1 MMSASFHWKHR
12 SNEQGKNPL
21 DKSAMPS
28 STSHYMS
35 TNNST
40 NNGTGTST
48 NTSGSSS
55 HYTIAPRS
63 FSEMVPSQQQQ
74 QQNKKRKRYSDDDSE
89 THNETHSENNNDT
102 SQEQFKPHNHR
113 DQTASGL
120 SHLQQQQSQQQHSS
134 SSSQQ
139 LHYFH
144 GSSKT
149 KRTKIPK
156 IIGQPLPTSRL
167 IESLDKTHLEKL
179 LHSLIDIHPELNKTI
194 QKITPKP
201 SLENLLSILQDKH
214 AQLIDH
220 LPYKC
225 SETSDYSY
233 LRIKPY
239 LQEFLS
245 CLEDYVLYYLPSNNY
260 SETKH
265 KLIQS
270 LKFIDEATSTIHKL
284 PNFTN
289 SEYQYM
295 RNLTYEQ
302 LINCWLILVNQET
315 NCDTGNGLDYTEFH
329 KIVEELD
336 LLESLKQHGVQS
348 GQEGFSK
355 VIEAVQNKLGQNQIL
370 LSRQFGIDYG
380 NDMTVSSSNGNRSGT
395 GAGFGGGGGGAS
407 RSGSGSG
414 TSSNALSDM
423 ITVDYSSYS
432 LSNRS
437 V

>member
-1 MMSASFHWKHR
+1 MSASFHWKHR

-28 STSHYMS
+28 STLHYMS
-35 TNNST
+35 TSNST

-74 QQNKKRKRYSDDDSE
+74 QQQNKKRKRYSDDDSE
-89 THNETHSENNNDT
+89 THSETHSENNNDT
-102 SQEQFKPHNHR
+102 SQEQFKPHNHH
-113 DQTASGL
+113 DQTASRL
-120 SHLQQQQSQQQHSS
+120 LHLQQQQLQQQHSLLLL
-134 SSSQQ
+134 QQ

-201 SLENLLSILQDKH
+201 SLENLLLILQDKH

-423 ITVDYSSYS
+423 ITVDYSLYS